1 MTRIKISVTV
11 LLLISTAGLC
21 FADNTTQLAKENADL
36 KDRVT
41 ILEKELAELKKIV
54 MQQAKQTE
62 TRPGPELEPKADKQE
77 SHTPL
82 KLTDADLLRISQLV
96 KKQDEDKRPVR
107 SSVDILLYGYLK
119 FDAAYDDSRTDNG
132 NYVKWVES
140 ESTNE
145 NDDQFNMTA
154 NQSRFGLLFST
165 PQDNGLKSSGR
176 VEIDFFGGG
185 AENKANPMMRHA
197 YLKLDWPEE
206 RFNIIA
212 GQTSDVISPL
222 NPYTLNYSV
231 AWWAGNI
238 GYRRPQIRLTKTF
251 ALNSHAD
258 LKLEAALARTIGFSS
273 SGFPDT
279 PGDAGE
285 DAGLPGFQAR
295 ASTTLPLL
303 GYKPATF
310 GISGHWAREELDT
323 NPGGGNRKFDSWSLN
338 MDLTQPVYEWL
349 TVKGE
354 LFTGENLSAYLGGI
368 GQGVNTT
375 TFREISSTGGWIAAG
390 LGPWEKLNF
399 NFGVSTEDVDSGDV
413 NAGDRTLNRS
423 IFGNVIY
430 SINKN
435 TQIGF
440 ELSQWHTER
449 KGENDADAIRAQ
461 TSFIYKF

>member
-11 LLLISTAGLC
+11 LLLIIVAGLC
-21 FADNTTQLAKENADL
+21 FADDTTPLAKENADL
-36 KDRVT
+36 KRRVT

-54 MQQAKQTE
+54 MQQAEQTQ
-62 TRPGPELEPKADKQE
+62 TRPGPELEPKADKPK
-77 SHTPL
+77 SHPPV
-82 KLTDADLLRISQLV
+82 KLTDADLLRLSQLV
-96 KKQDEDKRPVR
+96 KEQDEDKKPVL
-107 SSVDILLYGYLK
+107 SSVDIQLYGYLK
-119 FDAAYDDSRTDNG
+119 LDAAYDDSRMDTG
-132 NYVKWVES
+132 NFTRWVES
-140 ESTNE
+140 ERTNK
-145 NDDQFNMTA
+145 NDDQFNMTP

-185 AENKANPMMRHA
+185 SENKANPMMRHA

-222 NPYTLNYSV
+222 NPSTLNYSV

-238 GYRRPQIRLTKTF
+238 GYRRPQIRLTKTV
-251 ALNSHAD
+251 AINSHAD

-303 GYKPATF
+303 AYKPATF

-338 MDLTQPVYEWL
+338 MDLTQPVNEWL
-349 TVKGE
+349 TLKGE

-375 TFREISSTGGWIAAG
+375 TFQEISSTGGWLAAG
-390 LGPWEKLNF
+390 LGPWEKLSLNL
-399 NFGVSTEDVDSGDV
+399 GVSAEDIDSGDV
-413 NAGDRTLNRS
+413 NAADRTLNRS
-423 IFGNVIY
+423 IFGNLIY

-440 ELSQWHTER
+440 ELSHWHTER